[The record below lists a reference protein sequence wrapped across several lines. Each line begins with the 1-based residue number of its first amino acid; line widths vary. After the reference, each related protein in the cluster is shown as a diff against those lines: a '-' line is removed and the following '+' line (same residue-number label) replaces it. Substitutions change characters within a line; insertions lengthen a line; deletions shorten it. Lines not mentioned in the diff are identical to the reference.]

1 MATRVLIVED
11 DKPLLERYV
20 LRLKAGSGRNL
31 DVHGATTIREAVDDL
46 ADHPD
51 TAVAV
56 IDLKLYRLDD
66 RRKGPSVW
74 EVKRVR
80 FHPKSEDGLP
90 GEAEYLLVVRHA
102 LQEGDVKYFR
112 SNAPE
117 GTPTATLLRM
127 ALTRHRVERCFQD
140 RKSELGPDHY
150 EGRTCTRA

>member
-1 MATRVLIVED
+1 MPWTR
-11 DKPLLERYV
+11 
-20 LRLKAGSGRNL
+20 
-31 DVHGATTIREAVDDL
+31 
-46 ADHPD
+46 
-51 TAVAV
+51 
-56 IDLKLYRLDD
+56 YRLDD

-140 RKSELGPDHY
+140 RKSELDPDHY
-150 EGRTCTRA
+150 EGRTYTRA